1 MVRNAYFFIASLIL
15 GYEMEKYALF
25 VVMCEFMWRKKQIVL
40 AFEKQSGFIDQILL
54 GSCTKIMF
62 KKRIRVSHNT
72 FQYFC
77 EKMGVS
83 FKKQHT
89 YFRNPILMEDR
100 VAMSLIWLG
109 SGNGLQLVG
118 DLFGVT
124 KGTIS
129 VILKKFCHMIRVYLW
144 KLFCN
149 FQVSINLGFC
159 QKNLKLYMEFRTS
172 HSSTFHRR
180 RRLLL

>member
-1 MVRNAYFFIASLIL
+1 MVRNAYFFIASLVL

-25 VVMCEFMWRKKQIVL
+25 VVMCEFMWRKKQIVW
-40 AFEKQSGFIDQILL
+40 AFEKQSGFTDQFLL
-54 GSCTKIMF
+54 GSCTKNMF

-77 EKMGVS
+77 EKLGPCLR
-83 FKKQHT
+83 KQHT
-89 YFRNPILMEDR
+89 SIRNPILLEDR

-129 VILKKFCHMIRVYLW
+129 VIVKKFSHDKVVSSKIVYAIFSEYQFRVLS
-144 KLFCN
+144 K
-149 FQVSINLGFC
+149 
-159 QKNLKLYMEFRTS
+159 EFETLHGIS
-172 HSSTFHRR
+172 HIPF
-180 RRLLL
+180 